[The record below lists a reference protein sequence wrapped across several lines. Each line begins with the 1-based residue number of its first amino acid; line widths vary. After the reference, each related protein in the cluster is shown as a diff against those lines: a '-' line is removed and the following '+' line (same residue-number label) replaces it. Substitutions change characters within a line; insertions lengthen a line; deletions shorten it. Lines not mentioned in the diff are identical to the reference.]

1 MDPGQQLANQVTR
14 RHLFGRAAGGIAAA
28 ALASLT
34 DSRLLAGKNENP
46 IPATLAEGSAGQ
58 AYGGLPAL
66 PHHAA
71 RAKRVIYLFQSGGP
85 SHIDLFD
92 YKPQIRKYHG
102 QELPESV
109 RQGQRLTEMTHKQ
122 KKKPCVA
129 TAFSFARHGESGI
142 WLSELLPH
150 TARVADEIS
159 VIKSL
164 HTEAVNHDPGVT
176 LMNTGS
182 QQLGKPSMGAWLS
195 YGIGSES
202 DDLPAFVVMI
212 SQGSGLANA
221 QPLFARLWGAGF
233 LPSEHQGVQFRRGRD
248 PVLFLSD
255 PPGLDRASRRRMLN
269 SLARLNQAKAIEHG
283 DPETEARIAQY
294 EMAFRMQTS
303 VPALADL
310 ADESDDTFELYG
322 KDSRKPGTYAA
333 NCLLARRLAER
344 GVRFIQLYHRGWDQH
359 NGLPS
364 GIRGQCQD
372 TDQATAALINDL
384 KQRGMLDETLIV
396 WSGEFGRTVYC
407 QGELTEGNYGRDHH
421 GRCYSMWLCG
431 GGIRGGVV
439 LGETDDFC
447 YNVVKDPVHVHDLN
461 ATILHQLGIDDKRL
475 TYPFQGLDQRLT
487 GVEGNGRV
495 IEQILS

>member
-1 MDPGQQLANQVTR
+1 MEPGKQLATQITR
-14 RHLFGRAAGGIAAA
+14 RSLFGRAAGGLGAIA
-28 ALASLT
+28 LGSLN
-34 DSRLLAGKNENP
+34 DPQLLAESSQT
-46 IPATLAEGSAGQ
+46 ATLSSPDGETSAKTH
-58 AYGGLPAL
+58 GGLVDL
-66 PHHAA
+66 PHHPP
-71 RAKRVIYLFQSGGP
+71 RVKRVIYLFQSGGP

-92 YKPQIRKYHG
+92 YKPNLRKYHG

-122 KKKPCVA
+122 KEKPCVA
-129 TAFSFARHGESGI
+129 TAFKFSRQGKSGV
-142 WLSELLPH
+142 WLSELLPY
-150 TARVADEIS
+150 TANVVDDIS
-159 VIKSL
+159 IIKSL

-195 YGIGSES
+195 YGLGSES
-202 DDLPAFVVMI
+202 ADLPAYVVMI
-212 SQGSGLANA
+212 SQGSGLRVS
-221 QPLFARLWGAGF
+221 QPIFARLWGAGI
-233 LPSEHQGVQFRRGRD
+233 LPSEHQGVQFRNGRD
-248 PVLFLSD
+248 PVLYLSD
-255 PPGLDRASRRRMLN
+255 PPGIDRTSRRRMLD
-269 SLARLNQAKAIEHG
+269 SLAKLNQSKAIAHG

-303 VPALADL
+303 VPALVDL
-310 ADESDDTFELYG
+310 ADETESTFELYG
-322 KDSRKPGTYAA
+322 ENAKKPGTYAA

-359 NGLPS
+359 GSLPK

-372 TDQATAALINDL
+372 TDQATAALIHDL
-384 KQRGMLDETLIV
+384 RQRGMLDDTLIV
-396 WSGEFGRTVYC
+396 WGGEFGRTVYC
-407 QGELTEGNYGRDHH
+407 QGKLTKDTYGRDHH

-431 GGIRGGVV
+431 GGIRGGSV

-447 YNVVKDPVHVHDLN
+447 YNVVKDPIHVHDVN

-487 GVEGNGRV
+487 GVEEQGRV
-495 IEQILS
+495 IQQILS